1 MTAPALGVLLAR
13 PEVAL
18 AGQLLGSLVAIL
30 GLHALARALGLG
42 GDVRLRDEAHA
53 RALADAAVCGF
64 AATEVA
70 LDRARIGALLRDADG
85 RVLLIRRHGSHF
97 AARLLHDHQGVR
109 LDRQFLTLSTGDR
122 HFGTVTLDL
131 GPEAQAW
138 AASLRRLDSAG
149 TVASVPAPGTRTAAG
164 LAA

>member
-1 MTAPALGVLLAR
+1 MTKVDLLALLAR

-18 AGQLLGSLVAIL
+18 ALRALVSLVSIL
-30 GLHALARALGLG
+30 GLYGLARALKLG

-53 RALADAAVCGF
+53 RALADAAICGF
-64 AATEVA
+64 EPVDVA

-97 AARLLHDHQGVR
+97 AARLIDDHEGVR

-122 HFGTVTLDL
+122 HFGTVTLEL

-138 AASLRRLDSAG
+138 AASLRRLG
-149 TVASVPAPGTRTAAG
+149 QNPTVDTAAPFG
-164 LAA
+164 GEAVA